1 MLPFSLDVNEVKWK
15 LVITCWVSVDVML
28 LILWSE
34 KVEWYWIEL
43 LNWIIGLNWIEL
55 CKELNW
61 IKLIGLN
68 YLFNELLIV
77 IELKNWTY
85 GIELFIIDLN

>member
-1 MLPFSLDVNEVKWK
+1 MLPFSVHVNEVKWK
-15 LVITCWVSVDVML
+15 LVITCWVSGDVML
-28 LILWSE
+28 LILWNE

-68 YLFNELLIV
+68 YLFNELLI

>member
-28 LILWSE
+28 LILWNE

>member
-1 MLPFSLDVNEVKWK
+1 MEISNYLLSFSWCYVIDFMEWKSWMILD
-15 LVITCWVSVDVML
+15 
-28 LILWSE
+28 
-34 KVEWYWIEL
+34 
-43 LNWIIGLNWIEL
+43 WIIGLNWIEL

>member
-1 MLPFSLDVNEVKWK
+1 MLPFSLDVHEVKWK

-28 LILWSE
+28 LILWNE

>member
-28 LILWSE
+28 LILWNE
-34 KVEWYWIEL
+34 KVEWYWIKL